1 MPLAAV
7 ATVTPLAMRG
17 MRMVWPRLVAIRLDR
32 LVVVEGRDLLLTFL
46 LEDRGPHIRTSR
58 NLGYRPGSVALSPSR
73 RYLLIGNEVG
83 NWFEVCDADTLEP
96 FTSVSGPDQVACAF
110 ASQDGND
117 VLVCAP
123 RPGQLQQRSL
133 PEGEVLAE
141 SHCEK
146 PKPFV
151 VTSFTALGDDQT
163 VAMMGHAFLGMDT
176 TVHFAELSAW
186 RQAPDELPEDLAKS
200 LGERGYLDVDSGPCG
215 WEEVLLFE
223 EGGRRR
229 ATAPRP
235 PVLTIANLASR
246 QAVEEI
252 GYDRVL
258 RPGQPLV
265 GTSLAVAIG
274 FDSGLEVIPRRA
286 LAAERTFIPARAF
299 SMDPA
304 SGRCVIVTPEC
315 GVSLVGL
322 AKT

>member
-7 ATVTPLAMRG
+7 ATVTPLVMRG

-46 LEDRGPHIRTSR
+46 LEDRGPHIRKSR

-83 NWFEVCDADTLEP
+83 NWYEVCDADTLEP
-96 FTSVSGPDQVACAF
+96 FTSVSGPDHVACAF
-110 ASQDGND
+110 ASLDGDD

-133 PEGEVLAE
+133 PDGEVLAD
-141 SHCEK
+141 SQCDK

-151 VTSFTALGDDQT
+151 VSSFTALGDDQT

-186 RQAPDELPEDLAKS
+186 RRSPDALAGAIDKS

-215 WEEVLLFE
+215 WEEVVLFE

-229 ATAPRP
+229 AAAPRP
-235 PVLTIANLASR
+235 PNLTVANLASR
-246 QAVEEI
+246 ESVEQI

-258 RPGQPLV
+258 RPGQPLI

-274 FDSGLEVIPRRA
+274 FESGLEVMPRRA
-286 LAAERTFIPARAF
+286 LAGERTFIPARAF

-304 SGRCVIVTPEC
+304 AGRCVIVTPEC
-315 GVSLVGL
+315 GISLVAL